1 MPATATA
8 TDSSLTLSYAAL
20 QQQGL
25 ALLKETQDYAVKVS
39 ELALEHPLLRAARS
53 VPSATE
59 LIDGTFGVAMQ
70 AIELQRDFVTRLAG
84 IASSSS

>member
-1 MPATATA
+1 MSA
-8 TDSSLTLSYAAL
+8 TDSSLTLSYAAF

-25 ALLKETQDYAVKVS
+25 ALMKETQEYAVKVA
-39 ELALEHPLLRAARS
+39 ELALEHPLVRAARS

-59 LIDGTFGVAMQ
+59 LIDGTFSVAAQ

-84 IASSSS
+84 VASS